1 MVRRALICGVTGQDG
16 QYLAELL
23 LSKGYTVFGLVR
35 RTSHLRETIPGVN
48 VIYGD
53 MTDQGSINRA
63 IFESTPDEVY
73 NLAAQSFVGG
83 SWEYPVST
91 CDITGMGALR
101 LLEAIKTF
109 NPRCKY
115 YQASSSEMFGNQSG
129 LLNEK
134 SLFQPRSPYGCAKL
148 FAHNISVNYRESYG
162 IFTANGILFNHESP
176 RRGLE
181 FVTQKIIQAGKK
193 GNVVKLGNVDA
204 RRDWGSAKD
213 YVEAMWLMLQQDQP
227 DDFVIATGVSHSIKD
242 FCKLADVEYEVD
254 SSLIRPADIQDLRGD
269 ATKAKEILGWRP
281 KTNLQQLVRWMYE
294 D

>member
-1 MVRRALICGVTGQDG
+1 
-16 QYLAELL
+16 
-23 LSKGYTVFGLVR
+23 
-35 RTSHLRETIPGVN
+35 